1 MPSAPLLGAAT
12 TARRRQW
19 GRHRT
24 RSLWR
29 DWTTATPDS
38 PGLRH
43 KAGSTRSGAADQ
55 NHRGL
60 WVARTVTVR
69 RLEDLRR
76 QADYQLA
83 GLADGEVQP
92 AVVDG
97 LLARLDQI
105 VADDQQAWL
114 RLRSIDA
121 QPASTAPKQ
130 KAAERPS

>member
-1 MPSAPLLGAAT
+1 M
-12 TARRRQW
+12 
-19 GRHRT
+19 
-24 RSLWR
+24 
-29 DWTTATPDS
+29 
-38 PGLRH
+38 
-43 KAGSTRSGAADQ
+43 
-55 NHRGL
+55 
-60 WVARTVTVR
+60 ARTVTVR

-121 QPASTAPKQ
+121 QPAATAPEQ
-130 KAAERPS
+130 KAADRPS